1 MALKATSFNDAL
13 DYKIINETA
22 ATNSLNSNVTTA
34 PGKLYS
40 IKAVNG
46 SSSAAYIKIF
56 DDPAPTLGATLPILV
71 IRVTGSATAMHEI
84 LGGLDF
90 TTLSIAA
97 TLNPSPTDTNA
108 PNNGTVALTLV
119 CS

>member
-46 SSSAAYIKIF
+46 SSSASFVKIF
-56 DDPAPTLGATLPILV
+56 DDPSPTLGATLPVLV
-71 IRVTGSATAMHEI
+71 VATRYQ
-84 LGGLDF
+84 
-90 TTLSIAA
+90 
-97 TLNPSPTDTNA
+97 SPTDTTA
-108 PNNGTVALTLV
+108 PNGGTVALTLV

>member
-22 ATNSLNSNVTTA
+22 ATNSLNSNVTIA
-34 PGKLYS
+34 PGRLYS
-40 IKAVNG
+40 VKAVNG
-46 SSSAAYIKIF
+46 SSSASFVKIF
-56 DDPAPTLGATLPILV
+56 DDPNPTLGATLPVLV
-71 IRVTGSATAMHEI
+71 VAITGSATSMLEI
-84 LGGLDF
+84 PGGLDF

-97 TLNPSPTDTNA
+97 TRYQSPTDTTA
-108 PNNGTVALTLV
+108 PNGGTVALTLV